1 MNLQFELQEQQQ
13 QQQVRQP
20 QEEVQSRAVRRS
32 KMEMLCDTL
41 AVIASGETAPTRI
54 MYHANMSWIET
65 KRCLK
70 LLIDRGLVQAKA
82 DQKRETYELTDKGYE
97 LVHTFNNIRQDL
109 NIIPIH

>member
-1 MNLQFELQEQQQ
+1 MNLQFELQQE
-13 QQQVRQP
+13 P
-20 QEEVQSRAVRRS
+20 QTPSIARDEGQTRAVRRS

-70 LLIDRGLVQAKA
+70 LLIERGLVQAKA
-82 DQKRETYELTDKGYE
+82 DQKRETFELTTKGFE
-97 LVHTFNNIRQDL
+97 LVNTFNNIRQDL
-109 NIIPIH
+109 NILPIR

>member
-1 MNLQFELQEQQQ
+1 MNLQIELQEPQIQQQ
-13 QQQVRQP
+13 RQD
-20 QEEVQSRAVRRS
+20 EGQSRAVRRS

-70 LLIDRGLVQAKA
+70 LLIERGLVQAKA
-82 DQKRETYELTDKGYE
+82 DQKRETFELTEKGFE
-97 LVHTFNNIRQDL
+97 LVRTFNNIRQDL
-109 NIIPIH
+109 NIIPIR